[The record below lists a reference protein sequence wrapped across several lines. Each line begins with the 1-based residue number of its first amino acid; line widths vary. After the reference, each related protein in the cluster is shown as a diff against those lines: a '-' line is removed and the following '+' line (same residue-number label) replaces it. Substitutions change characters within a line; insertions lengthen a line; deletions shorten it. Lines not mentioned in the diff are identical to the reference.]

1 MREMIKKDAYGAF
14 EKNDYTSKIL
24 QIMRSTKSPKIISE
38 MLSGYHANDIA
49 NAFEQLSKSEREKIY
64 RLVSNEEM
72 AEILEYTDDFPLYIS
87 ELSPLKAAG
96 ILRYMEDEYLLE
108 ALSETDEEKRKL
120 IISLMDEDS
129 KRSVLLLS
137 SYSEDE
143 IGSKLSTNYIRI
155 QSSYTVKQAMSSLI
169 SQAPDNDNIYTIY
182 VLDDMGVFYGAID
195 LKDLIMARE
204 NTDLEDLIVTS
215 YPYVYAFEKTDE
227 CLDTLR
233 EYYEDSI
240 PVLSEDNHILGVI
253 TAKSIIDA
261 YDEEIKRDYAQLG
274 GLTDAEDLNEPVTQ
288 SMKKRLPWLIALL
301 CLGLVVSGVVGAFE
315 GVIARLPIAICF
327 QSLILDMA
335 GNVGTQSLAV
345 TIRVLTDGQVSVKDK
360 LKLMMKEAKTS
371 RANGILLG
379 ILAFIGIGL
388 YIFTVKGKTLPFAF
402 AVSGCLGVSLVLAI
416 IVSGITGTV
425 IPMFFKKI
433 GVDPAVASGPL
444 ITTVNDLAAVVTY
457 YGLVWILL
465 INTLH
470 MAG

>member
-1 MREMIKKDAYGAF
+1 MREMIRKDAYGAF
-14 EKNDYTSKIL
+14 EKSDYTSKIL

-49 NAFEQLSKSEREKIY
+49 NAFEQLNKSEREKIY

-120 IISLMDEDS
+120 IISIMDEDS

-169 SQAPDNDNIYTIY
+169 SQAADNDNIYTIY
-182 VLDDMGVFYGAID
+182 VLDETGVFYGAID
-195 LKDLIMARE
+195 LKDLIMARA
-204 NTDLEDLIVTS
+204 NTDLEDLIITS

-274 GLTDAEDLNEPVTQ
+274 GLTDAEDLSEPVTQ
-288 SMKKRLPWLIALL
+288 SMKKRLPWLVALL

-360 LKLMMKEAKTS
+360 LKLVVKETKISRPSKAK
-371 RANGILLG
+371 ACP
-379 ILAFIGIGL
+379 
-388 YIFTVKGKTLPFAF
+388 LPLRFP
-402 AVSGCLGVSLVLAI
+402 VVWGCRWCWPSWCPELPERSYPCF
-416 IVSGITGTV
+416 S
-425 IPMFFKKI
+425 KK
-433 GVDPAVASGPL
+433 
-444 ITTVNDLAAVVTY
+444 
-457 YGLVWILL
+457 
-465 INTLH
+465 
-470 MAG
+470 

>member
-1 MREMIKKDAYGAF
+1 MREMIRKDAYGAF
-14 EKNDYTSKIL
+14 EKSDYTSKIL

-49 NAFEQLSKSEREKIY
+49 NAFEQLNKSEREKIY

-96 ILRYMEDEYLLE
+96 ILRYMDDEYLLE

-169 SQAPDNDNIYTIY
+169 SQAADNDNIYTIY
-182 VLDDMGVFYGAID
+182 VLDDVGVFYGAID
-195 LKDLIMARE
+195 LKDLITARE
-204 NTDLEDLIVTS
+204 NTDLEDLIITS

-288 SMKKRLPWLIALL
+288 SMKKRLPWLVALL

-360 LKLMMKEAKTS
+360 LKLVVKEAKTS
-371 RANGILLG
+371 RANGVLLG
-379 ILAFIGIGL
+379 VLAFIGIGI
-388 YIFTVKGKTLPFAF
+388 YIFTVKGKSLPFAF
-402 AVSGCLGVSLVLAI
+402 AVSGCLGMSLVLAI
-416 IVSGITGTV
+416 VVSGITGTV

-444 ITTVNDLAAVVTY
+444 ITTVNDLAAVVAY
-457 YGLVWILL
+457 YGLVWVLL

>member
-1 MREMIKKDAYGAF
+1 MREMIRKDAYGAF
-14 EKNDYTSKIL
+14 EKSDYTSKIL

-49 NAFEQLSKSEREKIY
+49 NAFEQLNKSEREKIY

-169 SQAPDNDNIYTIY
+169 SQAADNDNIYTIY
-182 VLDDMGVFYGAID
+182 VLDDVGVFYGAID

-240 PVLSEDNHILGVI
+240 PVLSEDNRILGVI

-274 GLTDAEDLNEPVTQ
+274 GLTDAEDLSEPVTQ
-288 SMKKRLPWLIALL
+288 SMKKRMPWLVALL

-360 LKLMMKEAKTS
+360 LKLVMKEAKIS
-371 RANGILLG
+371 RANGVLLG

>member
-1 MREMIKKDAYGAF
+1 MREMIRKDAYGAF
-14 EKNDYTSKIL
+14 EKSDYTSKIL

-49 NAFEQLSKSEREKIY
+49 NAFEQLNKSEREKIY

-120 IISLMDEDS
+120 IISIMDEDS

-169 SQAPDNDNIYTIY
+169 SQAADNDNIYTIY
-182 VLDDMGVFYGAID
+182 VLDETGVFYGAID

-204 NTDLEDLIVTS
+204 NTDLEDLIITS

-274 GLTDAEDLNEPVTQ
+274 GLTDAEDLSEPVTQ
-288 SMKKRLPWLIALL
+288 SMKKRLPWLVALL

-360 LKLMMKEAKTS
+360 LKLVAKETKIS
-371 RANGILLG
+371 RVNGVLLG
-379 ILAFIGIGL
+379 VLAFIGIGV
-388 YIFTVKGKTLPFAF
+388 YIFAVKGKSLPFAF

-416 IVSGITGTV
+416 VASGITGTV

-457 YGLVWILL
+457 YGLVWVLL

>member
-1 MREMIKKDAYGAF
+1 MVYLTTDIYGI
-14 EKNDYTSKIL
+14 YGTSIQVSATYIVL
-24 QIMRSTKSPKIISE
+24 FIIFGE
-38 MLSGYHANDIA
+38 VMNKCGMGQFFNDIA
-49 NAFEQLSKSEREKIY
+49 NAFEQLNKSEREKIY

-169 SQAPDNDNIYTIY
+169 SQAADNDNIYTIY
-182 VLDDMGVFYGAID
+182 VLDDVGVFYGAID
-195 LKDLIMARE
+195 LKDLITARE
-204 NTDLEDLIVTS
+204 NTDLEDLIITS

-274 GLTDAEDLNEPVTQ
+274 GLTDAEDLSEPVTQ
-288 SMKKRLPWLIALL
+288 SMKKRLPWLVALL

-360 LKLMMKEAKTS
+360 LKLVVKEAETS
-371 RANGILLG
+371 RANGVLLG
-379 ILAFIGIGL
+379 VLAFIGIGI
-388 YIFTVKGKTLPFAF
+388 YIFTVKGKSLPFAF
-402 AVSGCLGVSLVLAI
+402 AVSGCLGLSLVLAI
-416 IVSGITGTV
+416 VVSGITGTV

-444 ITTVNDLAAVVTY
+444 ITTVNDLVAVVTY
-457 YGLVWILL
+457 YGLVWVLL